1 MKHPN
6 RKFVS
11 VLLGV
16 AMVIICFF
24 SLCSCSMQE
33 PEMLADPQNIQTANR
48 VITWDPVENAI
59 GYLVTFDGKEHRVEE
74 NSFQYHFLKTPGTYT
89 FSVIALGDGKKHGN
103 SVIAYQSITL
113 EPPVEHGFDEQGFE
127 YTFDYDIG
135 GYEIDRGT
143 SSITG
148 NIILPDYYMDYPV
161 KRIAGK
167 MFVADDAYGSFMDA
181 PNCFNEMFCNKV
193 TTGVKLPAYLETI
206 GSCAFEGCIV
216 LEEIVLPNTVAKIGA
231 KAFEGCKRLK
241 NVTFSKG
248 LKEIKR
254 DCFRDTALSE
264 IILPEGLERIEGNAF
279 ATLDTEYWVGNVY
292 IGAPMTGHIDS
303 DVTEVV
309 IPASVKSIGGYAF
322 AGRRKLETIT
332 ITERITDG
340 VLRSSFEYTAWMAS
354 QPDGFVY
361 FADYLCFYKGELPP
375 NAKIEVPAGT
385 KGICANAFENQKNLR
400 EVVLPEGIEY
410 WGGNIFAQCTSLTTA
425 SLPADMKKIPSGMFM
440 ECTSLKTVTLPEGLT
455 TIDVYAF
462 AYSGLESIT
471 IPTTVKSERTA
482 FHFCESLKEIYF
494 PSGMEEIGVCCLQG
508 CSALETVFIPS
519 SVKEI
524 EDNPF
529 VLCDSLTH
537 VFYEGSSFSDFIK
550 KFKRVDEELLAQL
563 EATPI
568 YFYSEEKPTEEGLY
582 WHYVDGKPTPWESEE

>member
-1 MKHPN
+1 MK
-6 RKFVS
+6 RKFLYCS
-11 VLLGV
+11 CLL
-16 AMVIICFF
+16 ILTL
-24 SLCSCSMQE
+24 SLCACTNQK
-33 PEMLADPQNIQTANR
+33 PEMLADPQNIQAANR

-89 FSVIALGDGKKHGN
+89 FSVIALGDGEKYGN

-161 KRIAGK
+161 KRIAGR
-167 MFVADDAYGSFMDA
+167 MFGADDAYVTFWDV

-193 TTGVKLPAYLETI
+193 TTGVKLPAYLESI
-206 GSCAFEGCIV
+206 GFQAFQGCIA
-216 LEEIVLPNTVAKIGA
+216 LEEIVLPNTVAKIGE

-248 LKEIKR
+248 LKEIKQ

-292 IGAPMTGHIDS
+292 IGPPMTGHIDS

-309 IPASVKSIGGYAF
+309 IPASVKSIGSYAF
-322 AGRRKLETIT
+322 AGRRKLETVT
-332 ITERITDG
+332 YTGRISDG
-340 VLRSSFEYTAWMAS
+340 LTWSSFKDTAWMAS
-354 QPDGFVY
+354 LPDGFFYVE
-361 FADYLCFYKGELPP
+361 DYLCFYKGELPP

-410 WGGNIFAQCTSLTTA
+410 WGDGIFSRCSSLTTV
-425 SLPADMKKIPSGMFM
+425 SLPADMKTLPSGIFS
-440 ECTSLKTVTLPEGLT
+440 ECLNLKTVTLPEGLT
-455 TIDVYAF
+455 CIDICAF
-462 AYSGLESIT
+462 SFSGLET
-471 IPTTVKSERTA
+471 IDIPDSVTIIKGGA
-482 FHFCESLKEIYF
+482 FANCKSLKEIHI
-494 PSGMEEIGVCCLQG
+494 PSGVEQLTFNFIEE
-508 CSALETVFIPS
+508 CSSVEIVFIPAS
-519 SVKEI
+519 FKEF
-524 EDNPF
+524 EGNPF
-529 VLCDSLTH
+529 WSCPALTH
-537 VFYEGSSFSDFIK
+537 VFYEGGSFDELLDKLAFND
-550 KFKRVDEELLAQL
+550 DEELMAGFK
-563 EATPI
+563 ATPF
-568 YFYSEEKPTEEGLY
+568 YFYSEDPPTEEGNF